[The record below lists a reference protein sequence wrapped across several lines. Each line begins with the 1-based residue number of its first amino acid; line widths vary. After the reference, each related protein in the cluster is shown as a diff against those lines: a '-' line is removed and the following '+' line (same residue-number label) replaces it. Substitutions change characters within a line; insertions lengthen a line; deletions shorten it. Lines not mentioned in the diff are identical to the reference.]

1 MVPDY
6 FYEDDSLRP
15 SPRES
20 HIYHIFFIFG
30 IQTMYVV
37 LMKMEN
43 VQGNHREKFHTYI
56 LYFKQRYPSPL
67 PAHSLSLSIHC
78 DRSR

>member
-1 MVPDY
+1 MVPYY
-6 FYEDDSLRP
+6 FYEDDYPYP

-20 HIYHIFFIFG
+20 HTCHIFLIFG

-43 VQGNHREKFHTYI
+43 VQGNHREKFHTYF
-56 LYFKQRYPSPL
+56 LF
-67 PAHSLSLSIHC
+67 
-78 DRSR
+78 